1 MNQISNKMPKGIP
14 YIIGN
19 EAAERYS
26 FYGMKAI
33 LVIFLTN
40 FIMNANGELD
50 VLDST
55 DAKFWLHIFVFAT
68 YGISIVGAF
77 ISDILWG
84 KFKTIMVLSVVYCI
98 GHFVLA
104 LYETHYGFLFGCTL
118 IAIGAGGIKPCVS
131 AHVGDQ
137 FDSTNKHLIEKMYNW
152 FYFSINAGAVIAY
165 ITAEPLLRNEYL
177 ISKGLNTSVAF
188 GLPGILMVIATIVF
202 WMGRKKFTSVKPAGW
217 ALYREELFSKK
228 GLEMVLRLAPVFLFL
243 SVFWSLFDQ
252 TGSAW
257 VIQADSDLMNKT
269 INLGFVSFDFYP
281 SQIGFFNPLLVVILI
296 PVFTVILYPYLR
308 SKFNLNYISKMTI
321 GMVLAAVSFALI
333 SWVQGKMD
341 NGFEM
346 TIAWQILGFFILT
359 SAEIFVSI
367 SSLEFSY
374 TQAPNSLKSL
384 ILSFWLLSTAIGNG
398 FTALINFFIKRP
410 DGTLLLEGAAYFWFF
425 TILMAV
431 SAVLFYW
438 VNRNYKETF
447 YTQDLQ

>member
-1 MNQISNKMPKGIP
+1 MWATS
-14 YIIGN
+14 
-19 EAAERYS
+19 
-26 FYGMKAI
+26 
-33 LVIFLTN
+33 LT
-40 FIMNANGELD
+40 
-50 VLDST
+50 V
-55 DAKFWLHIFVFAT
+55 H
-68 YGISIVGAF
+68 
-77 ISDILWG
+77 
-84 KFKTIMVLSVVYCI
+84 
-98 GHFVLA
+98 
-104 LYETHYGFLFGCTL
+104 
-118 IAIGAGGIKPCVS
+118 
-131 AHVGDQ
+131 
-137 FDSTNKHLIEKMYNW
+137 NKHLIEKMYNW

-165 ITAEPLLRNEYL
+165 ITAEPLLRSEYL
-177 ISKGLNTSVAF
+177 ISKGLNTTVAF
-188 GLPGILMVIATIVF
+188 GLPGILMVIATVIF
-202 WMGRKKFTSVKPAGW
+202 WMGRKKFTTVKPAGW
-217 ALYREELFSKK
+217 KLYREELFSKK

-296 PVFTVILYPYLR
+296 PVFTAFLYPYLR
-308 SKFNLNYISKMTI
+308 SRFNLNYISKMTI

-341 NGFEM
+341 NGIQM

-384 ILSFWLLSTAIGNG
+384 ILSFWLLATAIGNG

-410 DGTLLLEGAAYFWFF
+410 DGTLLLDGAAYFWFF

-431 SAVLFYW
+431 SAVLFYI

-447 YTQDLQ
+447 YTQDMN

>member
-1 MNQISNKMPKGIP
+1 
-14 YIIGN
+14 
-19 EAAERYS
+19 
-26 FYGMKAI
+26 
-33 LVIFLTN
+33 
-40 FIMNANGELD
+40 
-50 VLDST
+50 
-55 DAKFWLHIFVFAT
+55 
-68 YGISIVGAF
+68 
-77 ISDILWG
+77 
-84 KFKTIMVLSVVYCI
+84 
-98 GHFVLA
+98 
-104 LYETHYGFLFGCTL
+104 
-118 IAIGAGGIKPCVS
+118 
-131 AHVGDQ
+131 
-137 FDSTNKHLIEKMYNW
+137 
-152 FYFSINAGAVIAY
+152 
-165 ITAEPLLRNEYL
+165 
-177 ISKGLNTSVAF
+177 
-188 GLPGILMVIATIVF
+188 
-202 WMGRKKFTSVKPAGW
+202 
-217 ALYREELFSKK
+217 
-228 GLEMVLRLAPVFLFL
+228 
-243 SVFWSLFDQ
+243 
-252 TGSAW
+252 
-257 VIQADSDLMNKT
+257 
-269 INLGFVSFDFYP
+269 LGFVSFDFYP

-296 PVFTVILYPYLR
+296 PVFSVILYPYLR